1 MHRSQFTSPAPDSHD
16 RHCAR
21 LHDDAPTNCL
31 TDEEMTER
39 LRLFDTWRIGAD
51 EQQMESDR
59 YWDELR
65 RKEERERIESV
76 IVMTLAL
83 VMLIMSAFVV
93 ALIVLGS

>member
-16 RHCAR
+16 RHCAS
-21 LHDDAPTNCL
+21 LHDDPPRPYL